1 MKFLVFL
8 LAAAL
13 TSHVGASNCVRL
25 GGSGLNCQWQISS
38 AFSSFVNSQEDAP
51 EHVNG
56 RLAALPTSL
65 SKEDKAGIMQSLLD
79 SDDFEDMDAGDEDEP
94 SSSFTTP
101 SVFASSSSTSITV
114 GKKKDKTRT

>member
-1 MKFLVFL
+1 M
-8 LAAAL
+8 
-13 TSHVGASNCVRL
+13 RL